1 MPKLTARTRAARRQQ
16 ILDAA
21 RRCFIRNG
29 FQSTSMQDIFTE
41 AGLSAGAVYSH
52 FTGKDEIVTTIAD
65 SVLDEITS
73 SFDRTLAAGA
83 PSTLN
88 EMLDQ
93 FFGVLQRDDIAAIAI
108 TVWAEALRDPTLRR
122 RLTARYRRMRDRLTR
137 LVLALQHSGAIDPK
151 TPARQVAQVLT
162 SLGPAFLHQRAFDST
177 VTAASFTRG
186 LEALRSRAP

>member
-65 SVLDEITS
+65 NVLDEITS
-73 SFDRTLAAGA
+73 SLDGTLAAGA
-83 PSTLN
+83 PSTLD
-88 EMLDQ
+88 EMLEQ
-93 FFGVLQRDDIAAIAI
+93 FFAVLQRDDIATIAI
-108 TVWAEALRDPTLRR
+108 TVWAEALRDPALRR
-122 RLTARYRRMRDRLTR
+122 RLTARYRRMRDNLTR
-137 LVLALQHSGAIDPK
+137 LVLTQQQSGAIDPR
-151 TPARQVAQVLT
+151 TPASQVAQVLT

-177 VTAASFTRG
+177 VTAASFARG
-186 LEALRSRAP
+186 LKALRSKEA